1 MSWVIEN
8 GYLRN
13 SEYDDDDVVADPV
26 GVGGGGIFEMA
37 DGVGRVPVFCVRES
51 SRQKLFFENQGRF
64 Q

>member
-1 MSWVIEN
+1 MSWVVEN

-13 SEYDDDDVVADPV
+13 SEYDVVADPV

-37 DGVGRVPVFCVRES
+37 DGVGRVPVFCVCEAN
-51 SRQKLFFENQGRF
+51 RQKLFFENQGRF

>member
-13 SEYDDDDVVADPV
+13 SEYDDVVADPV
-26 GVGGGGIFEMA
+26 DVGRGGIFEMA
-37 DGVGRVPVFCVRES
+37 DGVGRVPVLCECES

>member
-1 MSWVIEN
+1 MSRAFEN

-13 SEYDDDDVVADPV
+13 SEYDDVVADPD
-26 GVGGGGIFEMA
+26 GVGRGVIFEMA
-37 DGVGRVPVFCVRES
+37 DGVSRVPVLCVRES